1 MQTFQQKIETIKEI
15 QMEISE
21 LKATRSKIK
30 NSLNKLKTSDW
41 SRQKKGSLNLKIDQQ
56 KLSHLKTT
64 EKHDFRKELKN
75 EFLKSQKTH

>member
-1 MQTFQQKIETIKEI
+1 MYTFQQKTETMKEI

-21 LKATRSKIK
+21 LKATRSKIE
-30 NSLNKLKTSDW
+30 NSLDKLKTSDW

-56 KLSHLKTT
+56 KLSHLKPT

-75 EFLKSQKTH
+75 GFLKSQETR